1 MYEEELEEFRRHT
14 IWQANQKFVNAHN
27 TYAYKFGYTLDM
39 NEFGD
44 LTGAEFA
51 RIFNGYKMQE
61 PSNDTKF
68 TSQRIALAYPIQL
81 IGDSME

>member
-51 RIFNGYKMQE
+51 RVFNGYKMQE
-61 PSNDTKF
+61 PSK
-68 TSQRIALAYPIQL
+68 
-81 IGDSME
+81 